1 MYSPGLVVP
10 LAVPDFSM
18 PYNVICLTSTVLAIF
33 MGGVLNALLWRPGRD
48 EREAAD
54 PKTAV
59 SKKKKKALRLVVL
72 VVGFMAV
79 AVMYDADLQGQLL
92 KQARALG
99 LVGEPAAG
107 QHEL

>member
-1 MYSPGLVVP
+1 
-10 LAVPDFSM
+10 M

-59 SKKKKKALRLVVL
+59 AKKKKKALRLVVL
-72 VVGFMAV
+72 VVGFMVV
-79 AVMYDADLQGQLL
+79 AVVYDADLQQQLL
-92 KQARALG
+92 KQARVLG
-99 LVGEPAAG
+99 LVGEPAA
-107 QHEL
+107 EL